1 MDVAAAFHFLF
12 TAENLYITP
21 SMSALTFFLR
31 PLHVATISLLG
42 VFTFSAVAQEPLP
55 SLPPLTDSQLAAIKK
70 QLDELEA
77 TVKNVNLQKNG
88 NAEQVFRE
96 ASSDP
101 KKALELY
108 LKSYQA
114 VNFESIGKSDKDF
127 RDWEEGQEGRFEM
140 DSYVTSLQLQLLYL
154 SLSTRAAQQED
165 ISSIFGDLTKYV
177 GQLQT
182 LDQPPHYILNDS
194 VAETVFAEVY
204 NLDEALKRSENDW
217 ELSPMN
223 VGGIYEKTI
232 LPFLREKAPEKLD
245 AAWNSRIQ
253 QQAAL
258 AQLFLKFE
266 DDMER
271 YLDRNDGMN
280 RGRGELQRM
289 AQFVRN
295 QALQAAKFQ
304 TETYPSLLWNRAK
317 DQFIYVN
324 RAVGAK
330 AMLDHIE
337 ANLKHSDSE
346 RWINELAMLVA
357 RSQDASSGT

>member
-31 PLHVATISLLG
+31 PLHMATISLLG
-42 VFTFSAVAQEPLP
+42 IFTFSALAQDPLP
-55 SLPPLTDSQLAAIKK
+55 NLPPLTDSQLAAIKK

-140 DSYVTSLQLQLLYL
+140 DSYLSSLQLQLLYL

-182 LDQPPHYILNDS
+182 LEQPPHYILNEN
-194 VAETVFAEVY
+194 VANTVFAEVY
-204 NLDEALKRSENDW
+204 NLDEALTRSGDDW
-217 ELSPMN
+217 ELNPMN

-245 AAWNSRIQ
+245 SAWNSRIQ
-253 QQAAL
+253 QEAAL

-266 DDMER
+266 DEMER
-271 YLDRNDGMN
+271 FVERNDGMG
-280 RGRGELQRM
+280 RGRGDLQRM

-295 QALQAAKFQ
+295 QALDAAKFQ
-304 TETYPSLLWNRAK
+304 TEAYPALQWARAK
-317 DQFIYVN
+317 DQFKYVN
-324 RAVGAK
+324 RAMGAK
-330 AMLDHIE
+330 AMLDHVQ
-337 ANLKHSDSE
+337 ANLKHSDAE
-346 RWINELAMLVA
+346 RWIDELAILVA
-357 RSQDASSGT
+357 QSREASSGT